1 MHQLV
6 IKGFSIVDARCN
18 HEVYDVLSNAKLSFF
33 YISAAFKIQLLPAL
47 ASSTDSRKKANNFG
61 PTLQGLFTCN
71 MKEVCDDRYAELYRS
86 RMAVTG
92 DISLTFGFH
101 DNKRRLDWLR
111 KSTVS
116 MFRLSL
122 HCEEGKC
129 YDFYSVFMKAQ
140 NTIYKKKIPA
150 HKSKFFHVYFSH

>member
-1 MHQLV
+1 
-6 IKGFSIVDARCN
+6 
-18 HEVYDVLSNAKLSFF
+18 
-33 YISAAFKIQLLPAL
+33 
-47 ASSTDSRKKANNFG
+47 
-61 PTLQGLFTCN
+61 

-129 YDFYSVFMKAQ
+129 YDFYSVFMKEQ
-140 NTIYKKKIPA
+140 NTIYKKKYQHTSLNFSTFTLVTEMQFPITIFGYIM
-150 HKSKFFHVYFSH
+150 KTSFLYFKFIIGVKLPVYKGSRKQAIRK